1 VLQGDLPA
9 LRSQEL
15 AEAISAGRAY
25 GRSFVA
31 DRHGTGTAALL
42 VFGHSLNPEFGSDS
56 ARRHE
61 YSGAVELTSPWPGLR
76 CDIDTPDDLRAARH
90 LGVPPA
96 TARAIGRPR

>member
-9 LRSQEL
+9 LQSQEP
-15 AEAISAGRAY
+15 AEAISPGRAY

-56 ARRHE
+56 ARRHGH
-61 YSGAVELTSPWPGLR
+61 SRAVALNSAWPELR
-76 CDIDTPDDLRAARH
+76 CDIDIPDDLRAARR
-90 LGVPPA
+90 LGIPPA
-96 TARAIGRPR
+96 TARAIGRAR